1 MKIRSVATG
10 ATFCASS
17 LLSIALSQS
26 VAAAQPQSLGAADPS
41 TIAHFHVYLPLTNTA
56 ALEQLLQSQTDS
68 TSRNYHQWLTPAQF
82 KQQFGPSP
90 ATVAKAK
97 ALLQV
102 AGFTV
107 VGEKTQNLDV
117 EGPVSA
123 VQKMFN
129 TQIQRVQMKSG
140 NVKLAAAGEHLN
152 MPQSLAAM
160 GAVIPEFTV
169 HLAAH
174 VHSQVLRPL
183 TAAHPLA
190 APSSL
195 AASAAAP
202 ASPPVPRLADADSFF
217 YATDMNEA
225 YQLPSFQTEVAP
237 LFSRQRQQIAGVG
250 AHIGIV
256 ISSVILPSDLG
267 NAFNST
273 LSAGSDTDVQ
283 AYSAHSNLPV
293 PTVTI
298 RPVDGGSGAFNA
310 STADADEAS
319 LDTQM
324 SLGTAPG
331 AQETLYNLPEL
342 TDDAITDGYTA
353 VDEDNIVDV
362 VSSSFGECEQ
372 DFLPAANGGTDFTSI
387 LKTFH
392 ALFQQ
397 GNAQGITFLAS
408 SGDNGAPACTTAA
421 FDNNPVNGTNL
432 VLGVENPAD
441 DPNVTAVGGTN
452 LQTVGKPGVDDA
464 TYLSENANF
473 DPRVPEEV
481 ATNAAGTEFVT
492 VGNNT
497 WGSGGGFSVIF
508 DKPLYQFLVDT
519 GSNVHRSV
527 PDVALM
533 MGGCPGDA
541 DLAVQNCLDL
551 PRSAAIVWIGG
562 VPNLVIGTS
571 SSSPQMAGVVALAVE
586 LNHGR
591 LGNVNPLI
599 YTLSALQ
606 TITGG
611 ERAPQEFQFFHRD
624 ISGNNNGFTVV
635 PGQAYSE
642 VLGNSTLDV
651 KNFLQLQAAA
661 AAGTPNTASNP

>member
-10 ATFCASS
+10 ATLGALTLASMV
-17 LLSIALSQS
+17 LSQS
-26 VAAAQPQSLGAADPS
+26 AAAAMRPQSLGAADQN
-41 TIAHFHVYLPLTNTA
+41 TIAHFHVYLPLTNAA
-56 ALEQLLQSQTDS
+56 ALDRLLQGQTDS
-68 TSRNYHQWLTPAQF
+68 NSPNYHQWLTPAQF
-82 KQQFGPSP
+82 KQQFGPGA

-97 ALLQV
+97 ALLQA

-123 VQKMFN
+123 VEKMFN
-129 TQIQRVQMKSG
+129 TQIERVQMKSG
-140 NVKLAAAGEHLN
+140 NVKLAAVGEHLN

-183 TAAHPLA
+183 AAAHPLA
-190 APSSL
+190 APNSL
-195 AASAAAP
+195 AASAP
-202 ASPPVPRLADADSFF
+202 ASAPVPRLADADSFF

-256 ISSVILPSDLG
+256 IGSVISPADLA

-273 LSAGSDTDVQ
+273 LSLGSDTDVQ

-298 RPVDGGSGAFNA
+298 RQVDGGSGTFSLNNP
-310 STADADEAS
+310 DAAEAS

-331 AQETLYNLPEL
+331 AQETLYDLPEL

-473 DPRVPEEV
+473 DPRVPEQV
-481 ATNAAGTEFVT
+481 AINAAGTEFVT

-508 DKPLYQFLVDT
+508 DKPAYQFLVDT
-519 GSNVHRSV
+519 GSNTHRSV

-533 MGGCPGDA
+533 MGGCPSDA
-541 DLAVQNCLDL
+541 DLTVQNCTLL
-551 PRSAAIVWIGG
+551 PRSATIVWIGG
-562 VPNLVIGTS
+562 TPSLLIGTS
-571 SSSPQMAGVVALAVE
+571 SSSPQMAGVLALAVE

-606 TITGG
+606 SITGG
-611 ERAPQEFQFFHRD
+611 ERAPREFQFFHRD
-624 ISGNNNGFTVV
+624 ISGNNNGFSVV

-651 KNFLQLQAAA
+651 KNFLLLQAAA